1 MSDPHSQLSLT
12 HEENDLLSIAIEE
25 YNDLFPSIMLLNQ
38 HKFIPTLERFV
49 QISLLPKGKTYSSG
63 TLSKILKIIQLKYY
77 EPEYSTVNNLI
88 QSISDIK
95 KCERFTS
102 TNYIPHCD
110 LTKHAFHKCG
120 ERMYIIDK
128 YLLCLKCKFIYRS
141 NCVLFQCDHC
151 KIDYYTSLIDKEI
164 GMKYK
169 KITWKQYHCPNF
181 VNDTIKCYKCRNCLY
196 MNNNKQVYCLNC
208 NVEIETHHLKQK
220 CFVCGNDFI
229 PDIKEYNPLELKTL
243 KMVMK
248 QILYDGKEAKP
259 ELLPCC
265 HVENKDVQKYKFYH
279 KKECTGILFIG
290 TFNNTK
296 IVVCSKCHKM
306 YNYDSHFWWCP
317 LCKVRFNLG
326 KENNNNANGNIRSS
340 AHKKVKTNL
349 PNQNYSKDKIGY
361 DEMENAPNS
370 AVGSSNHSRM
380 NNDSGSSG
388 IRRRSRGW
396 SSKCPANIEEQLR
409 KTGGIRSF
417 NLIME
422 NNNDQNNKTTSI
434 QLNKHNRGKISTS
447 NDHSSHQTD
456 LDKKLSNININVQAI
471 SNMTGSIH
479 DVNSKSPTNSN
490 NNGNSSSNNSN
501 NQNLRKIFIPMGKRR
516 HSSNGGVVA
525 SNYAQK
531 SIEQRMQMQQ
541 QQQQDKRINAP
552 FSADDYAIINQ
563 IGEGTFGKI
572 YQVADRNKNS
582 YAMKKIIANSKE
594 EIDALRKEL
603 EMISSLNKLK
613 INLVNIYGLDY
624 KKLDKTTFVLYV
636 LMDLAYRDWEKEIN
650 HRKLTKSF
658 YTEDELLHILKE
670 LVYTFSELQRN
681 NISHR
686 DIKPQNILLFPDG
699 KFKIADFGEAK
710 EIFSSQRKNTIKQT
724 IRGTELYMSPILFQA
739 LQNKDSNMNY
749 TEHNTFK
756 SDVFS
761 LGLCFL
767 LAATLSINALCQI
780 RELTDM
786 LSIKVVLTKYFNR
799 RYSTKFTDVLYKML
813 EVNEKERCDFIELN
827 QITERF

>member
-1 MSDPHSQLSLT
+1 
-12 HEENDLLSIAIEE
+12 
-25 YNDLFPSIMLLNQ
+25 
-38 HKFIPTLERFV
+38 
-49 QISLLPKGKTYSSG
+49 
-63 TLSKILKIIQLKYY
+63 
-77 EPEYSTVNNLI
+77 
-88 QSISDIK
+88 
-95 KCERFTS
+95 
-102 TNYIPHCD
+102 
-110 LTKHAFHKCG
+110 
-120 ERMYIIDK
+120 
-128 YLLCLKCKFIYRS
+128 
-141 NCVLFQCDHC
+141 
-151 KIDYYTSLIDKEI
+151 
-164 GMKYK
+164 MKYK

-196 MNNNKQVYCLNC
+196 MNNTKQVYCLNC
-208 NVEIETHHLKQK
+208 NIEIETPYLKQK
-220 CFVCGNDFI
+220 CFVCASDFI
-229 PDIKEYNPLELKTL
+229 PEIKEYNPLELKTL

-248 QILYDGKEAKP
+248 QILYDGIEAKP
-259 ELLPCC
+259 EVLPCC

-290 TFNNTK
+290 TFNSTK

-326 KENNNNANGNIRSS
+326 KESNRS
-340 AHKKVKTNL
+340 AHKKVKTTL
-349 PNQNYSKDKIGY
+349 PSQNYSKNVKDKIDY
-361 DEMENAPNS
+361 DETENAPNS
-370 AVGSSNHSRM
+370 AVSSSNHNRVCGSRV
-380 NNDSGSSG
+380 SSSG
-388 IRRRSRGW
+388 GGEETESGNGNVRRRSRGW

-417 NLIME
+417 NLLME
-422 NNNDQNNKTTSI
+422 GNNDQNNRTTGI
-434 QLNKHNRGKISTS
+434 QLNKQRGKISTS
-447 NDHSSHQTD
+447 NDHSFHQTD

-471 SNMTGSIH
+471 SNMSGIH
-479 DVNSKSPTNSN
+479 DANSKSPTSN
-490 NNGNSSSNNSN
+490 GNNSN
-501 NQNLRKIFIPMGKRR
+501 CSSSQNLRKIFIPMGKRR
-516 HSSNGGVVA
+516 HSNNNVS
-525 SNYAQK
+525 SNYNQK
-531 SIEQRMQMQQ
+531 PIEQRLQPQE
-541 QQQQDKRINAP
+541 KRINTP

-582 YAMKKIIANSKE
+582 FAMKKIIANSKE

-650 HRKLTKSF
+650 QRKLTKSF
-658 YTEDELLHILKE
+658 YTEEELLHILKE